1 MRGRWDD
8 DASMKDRRR
17 RYSGGGG
24 GRYVRSAAHP
34 SLRFFLFLVCCALFS
49 AVALSTIRLFGVSFR
64 PVLLPAWRSPYMNAV
79 SQNYPIFRRNLRPPA
94 SHSSPTAFRIE
105 EAVSLPDLVILFM
118 KPLSL
123 ASFSELQCIY
133 FLPQIVQQL
142 SLPHLSYSSV
152 GSFVRCPLPPKMNS
166 FNISLSVSSH
176 PQVHPVLPH
185 RWDQLAYTAIL
196 DQADNSTIVFAKG
209 HNLRPARLS
218 NPASFEC
225 IFGWDFSHPKFY
237 LSAEVT
243 SAAQEIFRCRTPLS
257 ILHRRYTGRHLQ
269 AFKSPL
275 VSVRFKAHGS
285 FPLPSI
291 ARSEP
296 LSSLPPMPRLL
307 KPHRMCVCTMLRNQ
321 ARFLREWI
329 LYHSRIGIERWFIY
343 DNNSD
348 DDIEHV
354 VASLSTKWN
363 LLISLHEWPWVKTQE
378 AGFAH
383 CALRARPSCEW
394 VGFLDV
400 DEFLYFPS
408 PEVKLHDVLRNYSKT
423 PWVAEIRTA
432 CHSFGPS
439 GRKKSPPEGVMIGYT
454 CRIAPAERH
463 KSIVRPEALNPSLI
477 NVVHHFHL
485 KNGMKYVN
493 MDLRIMV
500 INHYKYQAW
509 EVFKEKFYRRVATY
523 VADWQ
528 AEENVGSKDRAPGL
542 GTKAVEP
549 PDWVSQFCEVNDTG
563 LRDLVLQS
571 FVDRNTG
578 HLPW

>member
-1 MRGRWDD
+1 MAESLHERRLPKLPYIPAKPE
-8 DASMKDRRR
+8 ASCFSFFSHCFPFTPSFLTDGTNLPTPPSSTKLTTPPSS
-17 RYSGGGG
+17 SG
-24 GRYVRSAAHP
+24 
-34 SLRFFLFLVCCALFS
+34 
-49 AVALSTIRLFGVSFR
+49 
-64 PVLLPAWRSPYMNAV
+64 
-79 SQNYPIFRRNLRPPA
+79 
-94 SHSSPTAFRIE
+94 
-105 EAVSLPDLVILFM
+105 
-118 KPLSL
+118 
-123 ASFSELQCIY
+123 
-133 FLPQIVQQL
+133 
-142 SLPHLSYSSV
+142 
-152 GSFVRCPLPPKMNS
+152 
-166 FNISLSVSSH
+166 
-176 PQVHPVLPH
+176 
-185 RWDQLAYTAIL
+185 
-196 DQADNSTIVFAKG
+196 G

-291 ARSEP
+291 ARPEP

-354 VASLSTKWN
+354 VVSLSTKWN

-509 EVFKEKFYRRVATY
+509 GRFSRRSSI
-523 VADWQ
+523 
-528 AEENVGSKDRAPGL
+528 AELQPTLRIGRLRRTWDRRTEHRVWERRRLSHQIG
-542 GTKAVEP
+542 
-549 PDWVSQFCEVNDTG
+549 
-563 LRDLVLQS
+563 
-571 FVDRNTG
+571 
-578 HLPW
+578 